1 MVYTA
6 KPFVWPVPV
15 TNATPNTTPT
25 TDRRVLLPARPAATP
40 NPPPPAPHEPAAV
53 IPLRVPHAEKPP
65 RPAYNPRYTAIK
77 TEQMVARTEAAWRS
91 EKLQAEMDGWLM
103 QMSGGKPY
111 RRADGLSYDDVLA
124 LVRMEYPEL
133 RGSKIDI
140 IAAEKYCNPEITDA
154 EIRTLLANIFG

>member
-1 MVYTA
+1 
-6 KPFVWPVPV
+6 
-15 TNATPNTTPT
+15 
-25 TDRRVLLPARPAATP
+25 
-40 NPPPPAPHEPAAV
+40 
-53 IPLRVPHAEKPP
+53 
-65 RPAYNPRYTAIK
+65 
-77 TEQMVARTEAAWRS
+77 MVARTEAAWRS